1 MFFYIVHI
9 FSFLSVIFSYKIK
22 TIVIGPI
29 RPIYIKIII
38 TIFPTNVSVGVR
50 PAVNPTVAKAE
61 KNFKKVDQ

>member
-1 MFFYIVHI
+1 MFFYIVT
-9 FSFLSVIFSYKIK
+9 SFPFLALYFLTKIK

-50 PAVNPTVAKAE
+50 PAVNPTVAKSR
-61 KNFKKVDQ
+61 KTSKK